1 MGSFMSTAN
10 SRAPHSEHIFATF
23 YEKAATTAA
32 HLPFVLNEAMVN
44 HKKMVHPPCT
54 L

>member
-1 MGSFMSTAN
+1 MGYFLRTVN
-10 SRAPHSEHIFATF
+10 SRAPHSKNIFATY
-23 YEKAATTAA
+23 YEKLVATVT